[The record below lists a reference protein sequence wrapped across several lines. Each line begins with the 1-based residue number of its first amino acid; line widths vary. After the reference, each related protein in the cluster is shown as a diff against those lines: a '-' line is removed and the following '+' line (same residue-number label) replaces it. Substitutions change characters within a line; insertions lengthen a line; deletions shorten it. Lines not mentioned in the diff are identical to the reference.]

1 MSVTKTCNKPLA
13 YVREHCPSLTIA
25 RATLLPFESLI
36 AAESAGEDGENPH
49 FVITVVDPT
58 LGMQV
63 EFKVTAESVEAT
75 LIGGGVGGDEEFV
88 VDEWPT
94 TLTALWDYLRQ
105 LPRPAH
111 AFRRNTR
118 KNSSQ

>member
-36 AAESAGEDGENPH
+36 MSETAGEEEGVPH
-49 FVITVVDPT
+49 FEISVIEPGTGMVVH
-58 LGMQV
+58 
-63 EFKVTAESVEAT
+63 FKVTAESVSAVLT
-75 LIGGGVGGDEEFV
+75 GSDDENDQFV
-88 VDEWPT
+88 IDEWPT

-118 KNSSQ
+118 KNPSQ